1 LPARSTQLCTEAT
14 LAPRLVQA
22 LIRQDIDPVTETAM
36 APTGF
41 FFDQLEVENC
51 FPGGVLSSEHA
62 DKVFWI

>member
-1 LPARSTQLCTEAT
+1 
-14 LAPRLVQA
+14 VQA

-51 FPGGVLSSEHA
+51 FPGGVLSSEHP